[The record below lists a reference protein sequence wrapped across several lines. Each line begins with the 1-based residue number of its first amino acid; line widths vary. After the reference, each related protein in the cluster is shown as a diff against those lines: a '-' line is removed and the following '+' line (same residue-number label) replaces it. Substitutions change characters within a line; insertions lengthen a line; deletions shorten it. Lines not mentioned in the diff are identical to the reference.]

1 MKDSILVDT
10 SVWIEFFKLH
20 SETGDKL
27 EKLIKEHLV
36 WTCGVIIFELIKG
49 VRKEEE
55 KATILETLLNLEYV
69 EMTPLLWQ
77 KAGELSAFLKKE
89 GKNLP
94 LSDIFIA
101 ALAIENNLQIFTLDK
116 HFEQIPGVKMYK

>member
-49 VRKEEE
+49 
-55 KATILETLLNLEYV
+55 L
-69 EMTPLLWQ
+69 
-77 KAGELSAFLKKE
+77 GKK
-89 GKNLP
+89 KKR
-94 LSDIFIA
+94 
-101 ALAIENNLQIFTLDK
+101 QQYWK
-116 HFEQIPGVKMYK
+116 HY